1 MSNCKLC
8 NYLDRAK
15 LETKLLTKSI
25 SNAEAG
31 RIVGCSATSISR
43 HMENHVAKYMEQVQE
58 RVVKPKTV
66 PAPITG
72 VLDAYFLLE
81 NAIKFCDDLS
91 VRAKAANDFNMALM
105 AMAEMRRTI
114 ETMSKL
120 FEIHK
125 KQEQD
130 LVSNKVEL
138 VITVIR

>member
-1 MSNCKLC
+1 
-8 NYLDRAK
+8 
-15 LETKLLTKSI
+15 
-25 SNAEAG
+25 
-31 RIVGCSATSISR
+31 
-43 HMENHVAKYMEQVQE
+43 MENHVAKYMEQVQE